1 MKYSDFITLQDYFHP
16 VFNLQN
22 EANANYWKQFIPT
35 MQFYNL
41 LGKTIDAVSSNL
53 SANRK
58 SIWVKGT
65 FGTGK
70 SHAGAVVK
78 HLLCNDLDTV
88 ADYIEE
94 RILLAELKSRLL
106 SLRKSKHVFP
116 VVLKGTEDGKI
127 YDMRS
132 FLLTLERTVKESLR
146 KAGHT
151 ITVKS
156 DYERAIEYLES
167 TPIDINAIIANEP
180 ELRSYAKTKEDIIK
194 KLRTSDTD
202 VYLALEEALAKPQYS
217 VHFTS
222 SDIVKWLSEVEKE
235 IVDKNIADG
244 LLIMWDEFTSV
255 MDTITS
261 GMTNMIQNLA
271 ELTENQN
278 IYLYLI
284 SHRNSN
290 AYNSEDVR
298 KIEGRFHIMQY
309 NMETLTTY
317 RIMSASIRKLDEQQ
331 YDLYRNDRMDKHIQ
345 LISYLTENDNQQS
358 ARDIQNLFPFHPYSA
373 FLCSSIANQIG
384 SANRTVMQF
393 MYDTENGFTAF
404 LKDNN
409 SCDNKLLLTADRLW
423 DYFLDEFTD
432 DTVKYGIVTQTYFD
446 RNRAVTELGLPYE
459 KVFKGILLLNA
470 MRLIVEN
477 ADKIMPSTKNI
488 KYLFEGEEFENQLD
502 DILTYFN
509 ENQIIQRDPSGNFL
523 IAFAS
528 LPQNE
533 INESIKR
540 VESNYSDIIKIIG
553 SDKLQNETSI
563 KKLLEDSLI
572 RQPAFAFLS
581 CSYDNYLLRS
591 YIKTAFKEPYTLNL
605 ALLFAMDI
613 AEKQKMQETLKELTE
628 NDDYKNV
635 CFVLFDEV
643 FENNGRQ
650 KSRFY
655 HYVATADVARNH
667 NSREQQQVNDKN
679 AKDIIN
685 QWISGLKQGTAT
697 IYFRQEQETKNS
709 NNLAK
714 YIDENIITKIFSSG
728 VELLLSLRKSPMT
741 FWGTFKNPSK
751 ASIEP
756 MLVATSRDDAEQ
768 KFRAQYTP
776 AKLLFKDDNDNYIV
790 EQDLQLK
797 KDNEGNYIC
806 PNHPLVLTQKKVDE
820 IFDKIKKDNRSTFN
834 LGTELQSLT
843 QPPFG
848 LYSNIPNMAVLS
860 FAMRKYINELNG
872 VDLGT
877 PIDSNNMRDKIV
889 DVFSSWSKGSSN
901 SKLSVRFGSKEEK
914 DLKDLL
920 IGIFDMQR
928 LSDVPELTSLKNVRW
943 GVIAYCKQKS
953 KLPLWCLKY
962 SSAVTTDNFKSLI
975 DQLVELIQKDELK
988 GDVIKRVL
996 KAIEQHK
1003 FELSRVLLNTT
1014 AFEEGFKTFV
1024 QNIKDVTIKDKWWDD
1039 LKTDLNQKMQG
1050 EIGFWKESDVETAIL
1065 RFSIKKNEKDEV
1077 KNITVSPNSTSAEK
1091 GKAQSFYANV
1101 EITGNAT
1108 KDVTW
1113 TVEGGNASS
1122 IDNFGV
1128 LKIDANETSTS
1139 LTVKATSKFD
1149 SAKIGIATVSVTSPV
1164 SEDKVQKAK
1173 EKVAK
1178 AKNDSPIILKNI
1190 LLQILEK
1197 FPQVAEIID
1206 ENLDD

>member
-1 MKYSDFITLQDYFHP
+1 MKYSDLITLQDYFHP

-41 LGKTIDAVSSNL
+41 LGRTIDAVSSNL

-78 HLLCNDLDTV
+78 HLLCSDLNTV

-106 SLRKSKHVFP
+106 SLRKNKHIFP

-132 FLLTLERTVKESLR
+132 FLLTLERTVKENLR
-146 KAGHT
+146 KAGHA

-156 DYERAIEYLES
+156 DYERAVEYLES
-167 TPIDINAIIANEP
+167 TPIDINAIIINEP

-235 IVDKNIADG
+235 IVENKIADG

-261 GMTNMIQNLA
+261 GMTNMIQNIA

-290 AYNSEDVR
+290 AYNGSDVSKMED
-298 KIEGRFHIMQY
+298 RFHIIQY

-331 YDLYRNDRMDKHIQ
+331 YDLCRNDRMDKHIQ

-393 MYDTENGFTAF
+393 MYDAENGFTAF

-409 SCDNKLLLTADRLW
+409 SCNNKLLLTADKLW

-432 DTVKYGIVTQTYFD
+432 NTVKYGIVTQTYFD

-459 KVFKGILLLNA
+459 KIFKGILLLNA

-502 DILTYFN
+502 EILNYFD
-509 ENQIIQRDPSGNFL
+509 ENQIIQRDPSDNFL

-540 VESNYSDIIKIIG
+540 SESNYSDIIKIIG
-553 SDKLQNETSI
+553 YDKLQNETSI
-563 KKLLEDSLI
+563 KNLLENSLI

-591 YIKTAFKEPYTLNL
+591 YIKTAFKEPYTLNI

-613 AEKQKMQETLKELTE
+613 AERNKMQETLKELADT
-628 NDDYKNV
+628 DDYKNV
-635 CFVLFDEV
+635 IFVLFDEV

-655 HYVATADVARNH
+655 YYVATADVARNH

-697 IYFRQEQETKNS
+697 VYFRQEQETKNS

-714 YIDENIITKIFSSG
+714 HINENIITKIFSNG

-741 FWGTFKNPSK
+741 FWGIFKNPSK
-751 ASIEP
+751 ASIET

-776 AKLLFKDDNDNYIV
+776 AKLLFKDDNDDYIV
-790 EQDLQLK
+790 NADLKLK
-797 KDNEGNYIC
+797 NDASA
-806 PNHPLVLTQKKVDE
+806 NHPLALTQKKVDE

-834 LGTELQSLT
+834 LGTELQVLT

-848 LYSNIPNMAVLS
+848 LYSNIPNMAVLA
-860 FAMRKYINELNG
+860 FVMRKYINELNG

-877 PIDSNNMRDKIV
+877 PIDANNMRDKV
-889 DVFSSWSKGSSN
+889 ADVFSSWSKGSSN
-901 SKLSVRFGSKEEK
+901 NKLSVRFGSKEEK

-962 SSAVTTDNFKSLI
+962 SSAVTTDDFKSLI

-988 GDVIKRVL
+988 EDVVKKVL
-996 KAIEQHK
+996 GTLKQYNY
-1003 FELSRVLLNTT
+1003 ELTRILLNTT

-1024 QNIKDVTIKDKWWDD
+1024 QNIKDVTIKDEWWNE
-1039 LKTDLNQKMQG
+1039 LKTYLNQQMQG

-1065 RFSIKKNEKDEV
+1065 RFSIKKNEKDDV
-1077 KNITVSPNSTSAEK
+1077 KNVTISPNSTSAEK
-1091 GKAQSFYANV
+1091 SKAQSFYANV

-1113 TVEGGNASS
+1113 TVEGGSASN

-1128 LKIDANETSTS
+1128 LKIDENETSTN

-1164 SEDKVQKAK
+1164 SEGKVQKAK

-1178 AKNDSPIILKNI
+1178 AKNDSSIILKNV

>member
-1 MKYSDFITLQDYFHP
+1 
-16 VFNLQN
+16 
-22 EANANYWKQFIPT
+22 
-35 MQFYNL
+35 
-41 LGKTIDAVSSNL
+41 
-53 SANRK
+53 
-58 SIWVKGT
+58 
-65 FGTGK
+65 
-70 SHAGAVVK
+70 
-78 HLLCNDLDTV
+78 
-88 ADYIEE
+88 
-94 RILLAELKSRLL
+94 
-106 SLRKSKHVFP
+106 
-116 VVLKGTEDGKI
+116 
-127 YDMRS
+127 
-132 FLLTLERTVKESLR
+132 
-146 KAGHT
+146 
-151 ITVKS
+151 
-156 DYERAIEYLES
+156 
-167 TPIDINAIIANEP
+167 
-180 ELRSYAKTKEDIIK
+180 
-194 KLRTSDTD
+194 
-202 VYLALEEALAKPQYS
+202 
-217 VHFTS
+217 
-222 SDIVKWLSEVEKE
+222 
-235 IVDKNIADG
+235 
-244 LLIMWDEFTSV
+244 MWDEFTSV

-261 GMTNMIQNLA
+261 GMTNMIQNIA

-290 AYNSEDVR
+290 AYNSSDVSKMED
-298 KIEGRFHIMQY
+298 RFHIMQY

-317 RIMSASIRKLDEQQ
+317 RIMAASIRKLDEQQ
-331 YDLYRNDRMDKHIQ
+331 YDLQRSDRMDKHIQ

-409 SCDNKLLLTADRLW
+409 SCDNKLLLTADKLW

-432 DTVKYGIVTQTYFD
+432 DTIKYGIVTQTYFD
-446 RNRAVTELGLPYE
+446 RIRAITELGLPYE
-459 KVFKGILLLNA
+459 KVFKGILLQNA

-502 DILTYFN
+502 EILKYFD

-540 VESNYSDIIKIIG
+540 AESNYSDIIKIIG
-553 SDKLQNETSI
+553 YDKLQNETSI
-563 KKLLEDSLI
+563 KNLLEDSLM

-581 CSYDNYLLRS
+581 CAEDNLRLRS
-591 YIKTAFKEPYTLNL
+591 YIKAAFKEPYTLNV

-613 AEKQKMQETLKELTE
+613 AEKQKMQETLKELTVA
-628 NDDYKNV
+628 DDYKNIV
-635 CFVLFDEV
+635 FVLFDEV

-650 KSRFY
+650 KNRFY

-685 QWISGLKQGTAT
+685 QWIAGLKQGTAT
-697 IYFRQEQETKNS
+697 IYFREEQEQKNAH
-709 NNLAK
+709 NIAK
-714 YIDENIITKIFSSG
+714 YINENITTKIFSKG

-756 MLVATSRDDAEQ
+756 MLVATNRDDAEQ

-776 AKLLFKDDNDNYIV
+776 AKLFFKDDNDNYIV
-790 EQDLQLK
+790 DAELQLK
-797 KDNEGNYIC
+797 TDA
-806 PNHPLVLTQKKVDE
+806 PANHPLVLTQKKVDE

-834 LGTELQSLT
+834 LGTELQTLT

-848 LYSNIPNMAVLS
+848 FYSNIPNMAVLA

-877 PIDSNNMRDKIV
+877 PIDNNNMRDKIV
-889 DVFSSWSKGSSN
+889 DVFSSWSKGNSN
-901 SKLSVRFGSKEEK
+901 NKLNVRFGSKEEK

-943 GVIAYCKQKS
+943 GVVAYCKQKS

-962 SSAVTTDNFKSLI
+962 STSVATVDFRSLI

-988 GDVIKRVL
+988 EDMVKKVL
-996 KAIEQHK
+996 KVTTLLQ
-1003 FELSRVLLNTT
+1003 FELSRALLNTS
-1014 AFEEGFKTFV
+1014 AFEEGFKSFI
-1024 QNIKDVTIKDKWWDD
+1024 QNIESVTIENDWWNE
-1039 LKTDLNQKMQG
+1039 LKEYLTQRMQG
-1050 EIGFWKESDVETAIL
+1050 EIGFWKENDVESKIKDFYIQKTRKPEPKPEPTPQPNPVPASPSQPIT
-1065 RFSIKKNEKDEV
+1065 SIEK
-1077 KNITVSPNSTSAEK
+1077 VSRARNKVA
-1091 GKAQSFYANV
+1091 
-1101 EITGNAT
+1101 
-1108 KDVTW
+1108 
-1113 TVEGGNASS
+1113 NASNTSS
-1122 IDNFGV
+1122 I
-1128 LKIDANETSTS
+1128 A
-1139 LTVKATSKFD
+1139 
-1149 SAKIGIATVSVTSPV
+1149 
-1164 SEDKVQKAK
+1164 
-1173 EKVAK
+1173 
-1178 AKNDSPIILKNI
+1178 LKNV

-1197 FPQVAEIID
+1197 FPQTADIID

>member
-1 MKYSDFITLQDYFHP
+1 MKYSDFIALQDYFHP

-22 EANANYWKQFIPT
+22 ETQDYWKQFIPT
-35 MQFYNL
+35 MQFYTL
-41 LGKTIDAVSSNL
+41 LGKTIDAVSSNQ

-70 SHAGAVVK
+70 SHAGSVVK
-78 HLLCNDLDTV
+78 HLLCNDLNEI
-88 ADYIEE
+88 ADYIED

-106 SLRKSKHVFP
+106 SLRKTKHLFP
-116 VVLKGTEDGKI
+116 VVLKGTENGKI

-132 FLLTLERTVKESLR
+132 FRLTLERIIKESLR
-146 KAGHT
+146 KAGHNT
-151 ITVKS
+151 TVQS

-194 KLRTSDTD
+194 KLRIPDTD
-202 VYLALEEALAKPQYS
+202 VYLALEEALAQPQYS
-217 VHFTS
+217 VYFSS
-222 SDIVKWLSEVEKE
+222 SDFGEWLSEVEKE
-235 IVDKNIADG
+235 IVEKRIADG
-244 LLIMWDEFTSV
+244 LLIIWDEFTSV

-261 GMTNMIQNLA
+261 GMTDMIQGLA
-271 ELTENQN
+271 ERTEKQN

-290 AYNSEDVR
+290 AYNSSDIER
-298 KIEGRFHIMQY
+298 MEGRFHILQY
-309 NMETLTTY
+309 NMESLTTY
-317 RIMSASIRKLDEQQ
+317 RIMAASIRKLDEQR
-331 YDLYRNDRMDKHIQ
+331 YDLCRNDRMDKHTE

-358 ARDIQNLFPFHPYSA
+358 ARDIKDLYPFHPYSA

-384 SANRTVMQF
+384 SANRTIMQF

-409 SCDNKLLLTADRLW
+409 SCDNKLLLTADKLW

-446 RNRAVTELGLPYE
+446 RNKAIKELGLPYQ

-477 ADKIMPSTKNI
+477 AEKIMPSTKNI
-488 KYLFEGEEFENQLD
+488 KYLFDGEDFESQLDEILNYFDENQV
-502 DILTYFN
+502 
-509 ENQIIQRDPSGNFL
+509 IQRDPSGNFL

-533 INESIKR
+533 INDSIKR
-540 VESNYSDIIKIIG
+540 AESNFSDIIKIIG
-553 SDKLQNETSI
+553 YDKIQNENSI
-563 KKLLEDSLI
+563 KNLLDDSLI

-581 CSYDNYLLRS
+581 CSEDNLRFRS
-591 YIKTAFKEPYTLNL
+591 YIKNAFKEPHTLNI
-605 ALLFAMDI
+605 ALLFAIDI
-613 AEKQKMQETLKELTE
+613 AEKRKMQETLEELANTE
-628 NDDYKNV
+628 DYKNV
-635 CFVLFDEV
+635 IFVLFDEV

-650 KSRFY
+650 KNRFY

-667 NSREQQQVNDKN
+667 NSHEPQRVNEKN
-679 AKDIIN
+679 AKDIIT
-685 QWISGLKQGTAT
+685 QWIIGLSNGTAT
-697 IYFRQEQETKNS
+697 IYFRDSQDVKN
-709 NNLAK
+709 AK
-714 YIDENIITKIFSSG
+714 NIAKHINDAIINKIFSNG
-728 VELLLSLRKSPMT
+728 VELLLSLRKSPLT
-741 FWGTFKNPSK
+741 FWRTFKNPSR

-756 MLVATSRDDAEQ
+756 MLVASNREDAEQ
-768 KFRAQYTP
+768 KFRAEYTP
-776 AKLLFKDDNDNYIV
+776 AKLLFKDDNDDYIV
-790 EQDLQLK
+790 YDDLTLK
-797 KDNEGNYIC
+797 
-806 PNHPLVLTQKKVDE
+806 PTAPANHPLVLTQKKVDE

-834 LGTELQSLT
+834 LGTELQALT

-848 LYSNIPNMAVLS
+848 LYTNIPNMAVLA
-860 FAMRKYINELNG
+860 FAMRKHINELNG

-889 DVFSSWSKGSSN
+889 AVFGSWTKGSSN

-943 GVIAYCKQKS
+943 GVVAYCKQKS

-962 SSAVTTDNFKSLI
+962 STSVATDDFRSLI
-975 DQLVELIQKDELK
+975 DQLVELVQKDELK
-988 GDVIKRVL
+988 EDIVKKVL
-996 KAIEQHK
+996 KALDRQQQ
-1003 FELSRVLLNTT
+1003 FELSRILLNSV
-1014 AFEEGFKTFV
+1014 AFEEGFKIFV
-1024 QNIKDVTIKDKWWDD
+1024 QNIKDVTIKDEWWDE
-1039 LKTDLNQKMQG
+1039 LKTYLSQQMQG
-1050 EIGFWKESDVETAIL
+1050 EVGFWKESDVETAIL

-1077 KNITVSPNSTSAEK
+1077 KSITVSPNNTSIEK
-1091 GKAQSFYANV
+1091 GKTQSFYANIEV
-1101 EITGNAT
+1101 TGNAV
-1108 KDVTW
+1108 KDITW
-1113 TVEGGNASS
+1113 TVEGVTSSS

-1128 LKIDANETSTS
+1128 LEIGANETSTN

-1149 SAKIGIATVSVTSPV
+1149 TAKTGIATVTITSAV
-1164 SEDKVQKAK
+1164 ADIKVQRAK
-1173 EKVAK
+1173 DKVAK
-1178 AKNDSPIILKNI
+1178 AKNDSPIILKNV

-1206 ENLDD
+1206 ENLDE